1 MRQAPTPAHAST
13 ARRLHARAPTPAVP
27 VRRAQ
32 EGEEAQ
38 VGQEGEEEQEKQE
51 EQEEQGQRLRLGLT
65 RGLLSRSLHG
75 HSLTRRRRH
84 VAYPALAHC
93 AVLLSSSVHF
103 GCHVKRE
110 EAPVRSVLALCI
122 KSEQGC
128 QLCFFVSGSW
138 VSERFVKSTPGHVQS
153 TYLVENSTTTT
164 HNSGKI

>member
-84 VAYPALAHC
+84 VACTALGTGRS
-93 AVLLSSSVHF
+93 LSSSVHF

-110 EAPVRSVLALCI
+110 FSLARCLSALCYPT
-122 KSEQGC
+122 
-128 QLCFFVSGSW
+128 LCAASAPILA
-138 VSERFVKSTPGHVQS
+138 RARSTLATRS
-153 TYLVENSTTTT
+153 TLLSFPP
-164 HNSGKI
+164 